1 MTIAIR
7 VLLVDDHLVVLRG
20 LRFFLNTQEDIEIIG
35 EAENGEE
42 ALRVMG
48 DLAPDVVLM
57 DLMMPVMDGVET
69 TRRMKTEHPGVK
81 VVVLTSF
88 SDQDHVIPAL
98 QAGAIGYQLKDV
110 EPDLLVDTIRKAARG
125 EKYLHPKA
133 TDLLLSEMTGERDA
147 ETPLYTLTN
156 REMEVLEQIT
166 LGKSN
171 KEISSDLFITEKT
184 VKTHVS
190 NILSKLDVHDRTQAA
205 IYAMKNQLFEKA

>member
-1 MTIAIR
+1 MAIR

-20 LRFFLNTQEDIEIIG
+20 LRFFLNTQEDITIIG
-35 EAENGEE
+35 EAENGAE
-42 ALRVMG
+42 ALKAVN
-48 DLAPDVVLM
+48 DLQPDVVLM
-57 DLMMPVMDGVET
+57 DLMMPVMDGVEA
-69 TRRMKTEHPGVK
+69 TRKVKEENPEAK

-110 EPDLLVDTIRKAARG
+110 EPDLLVDTIRKAAEG

-133 TDLLLSEMTGERDA
+133 TDLLLSEMTVGKEA
-147 ETPLYTLTN
+147 ETPLYTLTK
-156 REMEVLEQIT
+156 REKEVLEQIT

-171 KEISSDLFITEKT
+171 KEISSDLYITEKT

-205 IYAMKNQLFEKA
+205 IYAMKNRLFEKA